1 MPLQSNELRE
11 TSYSGLSDGIKCEKE
26 HLAPISASGQ
36 GTGMALE
43 LELEIGSEAALN
55 RHDNSSTQR
64 A

>member
-1 MPLQSNELRE
+1 MGS
-11 TSYSGLSDGIKCEKE
+11 SVKKE
-26 HLAPISASGQ
+26 HLAPISAAGQ

-55 RHDNSSTQR
+55 RHDKSSTQR

>member
-26 HLAPISASGQ
+26 HLASISASGQ
-36 GTGMALE
+36 ATGMALE
-43 LELEIGSEAALN
+43 IETGSEAALN
-55 RHDNSSTQR
+55 RHDKSSTQR